1 MSKANAV
8 ERLEQIKQQLNL
20 SPSPMSLQAPKD
32 MQKERSS
39 ASFNIEALSHF
50 WMGGK
55 EKFER
60 RKKALDFIEKDAELV
75 VQAPKNILEFGREEM
90 REYAM
95 GQINRIVRLGREIN
109 DREFLEDISRAVI
122 LYSESFALRIGVHE
136 ALFRNVVQM
145 LGNKQQQ
152 EEWIENVNEFKIIGC
167 FAMTELGH
175 SSALRDIETTATFDV
190 ETDEFIIHSPNITS
204 TKWWIGMAGQ
214 TATHT
219 VVIAQTFIH
228 GKNVGLN
235 WFIVQLRDT
244 VTGKVVPG
252 VQAGDVGSK
261 VGHQG
266 VDNGWIQFNQKRI
279 PRTNML
285 TKWVSMDRSGEFQP
299 APNPA
304 VMYATLIPERFS
316 LVTITLTLVTQAL
329 TIATRYGVVRRQGS
343 KNQQIMDYQSH
354 YVKLLP
360 AISFMYMVQNSFKTL
375 DDQFAILTAGGE
387 MDPIVYLNH
396 MGDMHSISAS
406 LKGLSGAYATEIL
419 EICRRSCG
427 GHAYSAYNA
436 LGNLISDFGVM
447 TTGGGDNV
455 VLLQQA
461 ARYLLYRL
469 NQKLEF
475 DEYPELKYQSATHY
489 IARAKEL
496 LQIKNWSVNVIAD
509 ATKDFALIEEAL
521 HVILVKRLNSI
532 QQALNDGATHN
543 DLLLESVRVAE
554 LHCAAFLFSVNAR
567 QFASVSG
574 SDMDPSVQLIMR
586 QMTALWGL
594 HILRVYGD
602 QGYMEGFLSPKQL
615 KDIEKEYLELC
626 KSMRYE
632 VIGLTDGFGLP
643 DFVLKAPIA
652 KYDGNIYQ
660 AYFETLLQAPGSTG
674 VAPYHAK
681 LIKPLTE
688 KFESK

>member
-1 MSKANAV
+1 M
-8 ERLEQIKQQLNL
+8 
-20 SPSPMSLQAPKD
+20 
-32 MQKERSS
+32 
-39 ASFNIEALSHF
+39 
-50 WMGGK
+50 
-55 EKFER
+55 
-60 RKKALDFIEKDAELV
+60 
-75 VQAPKNILEFGREEM
+75 
-90 REYAM
+90 
-95 GQINRIVRLGREIN
+95 
-109 DREFLEDISRAVI
+109 
-122 LYSESFALRIGVHE
+122 
-136 ALFRNVVQM
+136 
-145 LGNKQQQ
+145 
-152 EEWIENVNEFKIIGC
+152 
-167 FAMTELGH
+167 GH

-190 ETDEFIIHSPNITS
+190 ETDEFIINSPNITS

-219 VVIAQTFIH
+219 VVIAQTLIH

-244 VTGKVVPG
+244 ITGQVVPG

-266 VDNGWIQFNQKRI
+266 VDNGWIQFHQKRI

-406 LKGLSGAYATEIL
+406 LKGLSGSYATEIL

-461 ARYLLYRL
+461 AHYLLYRL

-475 DEYPELKYQSATHY
+475 DDYPELKYQSATHY

-496 LQIKNWSVNVIAD
+496 LEVKSWSVNVIAD

-521 HVILVKRLNSI
+521 YVILIKR
-532 QQALNDGATHN
+532 
-543 DLLLESVRVAE
+543 
-554 LHCAAFLFSVNAR
+554 
-567 QFASVSG
+567 VSF
-574 SDMDPSVQLIMR
+574 IF
-586 QMTALWGL
+586 
-594 HILRVYGD
+594 I
-602 QGYMEGFLSPKQL
+602 
-615 KDIEKEYLELC
+615 
-626 KSMRYE
+626 
-632 VIGLTDGFGLP
+632 
-643 DFVLKAPIA
+643 
-652 KYDGNIYQ
+652 
-660 AYFETLLQAPGSTG
+660 
-674 VAPYHAK
+674 
-681 LIKPLTE
+681 
-688 KFESK
+688 

>member
-1 MSKANAV
+1 
-8 ERLEQIKQQLNL
+8 
-20 SPSPMSLQAPKD
+20 MSLQAPKD
-32 MQKERSS
+32 MQRERAS

-60 RKKALDFIEKDAELV
+60 RRKALEFIEKDAELV
-75 VQAPKNILEFGREEM
+75 VQAPRNILEFGREEM

-219 VVIAQTFIH
+219 VVIAQTLIH

-266 VDNGWIQFNQKRI
+266 VDNGWIQFNQKRV

-285 TKWVSMDRSGEFQP
+285 AKWVSMDRSGAFQP

-469 NQKLEF
+469 SQKLEF

-496 LQIKNWSVNVIAD
+496 LQVDKWSVNVIAD

-521 HVILVKRLNSI
+521 HVILLNSI

-567 QFASVSG
+567 QFASVPG
-574 SDMDPSVQLIMR
+574 SDVDPSVQRIMR

-602 QGYMEGFLSPKQL
+602 QGYMEGFLSPKQM

-626 KSMRYE
+626 KSMRYQ

-660 AYFETLLQAPGSTG
+660 AYFETLLQAPASTG

-688 KFESK
+688 RFESK